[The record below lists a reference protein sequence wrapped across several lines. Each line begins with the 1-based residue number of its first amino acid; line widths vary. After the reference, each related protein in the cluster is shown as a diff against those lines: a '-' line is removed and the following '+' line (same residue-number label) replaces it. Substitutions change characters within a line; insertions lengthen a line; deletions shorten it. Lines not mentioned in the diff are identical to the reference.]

1 MWRRRRWWWYWDC
14 FYFILVIYWTMST
27 TWSYIEMKGL
37 AGSPRST
44 DVRHLVFKVLSFHLL
59 FMWYKR
65 VNSKRKRYHSHF
77 PMSRKRERERGLFW
91 FGLGYAN
98 LKWPTQSEEQN
109 KGFCYKDPKTNLYF
123 KQRQEVFI

>member
-1 MWRRRRWWWYWDC
+1 
-14 FYFILVIYWTMST
+14 
-27 TWSYIEMKGL
+27 MKGL

-77 PMSRKRERERGLFW
+77 PMSRKREREGFVLVW
-91 FGLGYAN
+91 FGVG
-98 LKWPTQSEEQN
+98 KSKMTDTE
-109 KGFCYKDPKTNLYF
+109 
-123 KQRQEVFI
+123 